1 MASVVFHCCLGK
13 TETPEHTSTHRALP
27 PPRSL
32 SGTSLQQLTRQ
43 DQDEPRETR
52 QLLWQNRP
60 SVKDLK
66 PLVHTEARGAWL
78 NQTSRVSSPPSAFK
92 SVDRSKV
99 LTPGYCP
106 QAKAQ
111 APLIWPRLPH
121 ALCPHLFMH
130 CSFCLEHLL
139 LTLSTWNLL
148 THPSRFSVII
158 SCMKLCPN
166 AQVEEAT
173 RDTAHTV
180 TGLFYATL

>member
-1 MASVVFHCCLGK
+1 MSGSGSPWKIMARVVFHCCLGK

-43 DQDEPRETR
+43 DQGEPRETR

-60 SVKDLK
+60 RVKDLK
-66 PLVHTEARGAWL
+66 PLAHTEARGAWL
-78 NQTSRVSSPPSAFK
+78 NQTSRVSSPPSALK

-99 LTPGYCP
+99 LTPSYCP

-130 CSFCLEHLL
+130 CPFCLEHLL
-139 LTLSTWNLL
+139 HARWLPYWVRG
-148 THPSRFSVII
+148 P
-158 SCMKLCPN
+158 
-166 AQVEEAT
+166 
-173 RDTAHTV
+173 
-180 TGLFYATL
+180 